1 MHFSSFQKQNKQS
14 KKTGRSWPRG
24 CNKNTHTV
32 CNIFLGVAPLPVTVG
47 NEGLVLDFC
56 TEKNGTFSTSTGDR
70 RIPSPST
77 VPGWWLNMLNQPI

>member
-47 NEGLVLDFC
+47 NEVGNEGLGLDFC
-56 TEKNGTFSTSTGDR
+56 TGKMGH
-70 RIPSPST
+70 SPHQL
-77 VPGWWLNMLNQPI
+77 VIAGFLPHQQYQVGG